1 MKTIWKYHI
10 KTTDVQFLDIPGGA
24 QILSVQVQAGQPC
37 IWALVNP
44 DADRRKRHIRICG
57 TGHRVDERYIG
68 TFVGT
73 YQLNG
78 GSLVFHVFDIGD
90 CE

>member
-1 MKTIWKYHI
+1 MTIWKFPI
-10 KTTDVQFLDIPGGA
+10 KTTDVQFLDIPRGA

-44 DADRRKRHIRICG
+44 DADKSKRHIRIYG
-57 TGHRVDERYIG
+57 TGHRVDERYVG

-73 YQLNG
+73 YQQLG

-90 CE
+90 VD